1 MDKLD
6 NEQQGNGEHQVNT
19 NTEQQINVEEHKES
33 VTANTN
39 NTNNENSIASTSVPT
54 QSDTP
59 VEKQEIEL
67 TLEDVFVN
75 LRLISKIEVG
85 DKLIQTDK
93 YVNIDTSFLKFFTR
107 WYYGTNRNNT
117 LGFIN
122 VVLLKAFEINS
133 KLLEEKTDESVQ
145 ILLRLTTDM
154 KNSVNGLIN
163 LKHTYSSDK
172 LIQSEI
178 DVMIDNIRSKL
189 DLNSKN
195 LNFNKPTISVATATT
210 VAPISASVDT
220 DKQNTTSD
228 VSLTNSS
235 NTSNQTNTSNTIPD
249 KPVKN
254 TKSENVESSGKY
266 KQSKPYSTDFSYN
279 VDNIERG
286 NSKKY

>member
-6 NEQQGNGEHQVNT
+6 NEQQGNGDQSV
-19 NTEQQINVEEHKES
+19 TEQSKVEEQKES
-33 VTANTN
+33 VTV
-39 NTNNENSIASTSVPT
+39 NNENSTNPS
-54 QSDTP
+54 QSDIP
-59 VEKQEIEL
+59 VEKQDIEL

-122 VVLLKAFEINS
+122 VVLLKAFEINN

-228 VSLTNSS
+228 VNLTNS
-235 NTSNQTNTSNTIPD
+235 SNQTNTSNTIPD
-249 KPVKN
+249 KTVKN
-254 TKSENVESSGKY
+254 TKSENAESSGKY